1 MTKYKKSDL
10 VEHLAGKYD
19 LSKRQV
25 EDLLEGML
33 EYITTLLKKGDELT
47 LTGFGTFLAKE
58 RKGRVGIN
66 PKNPT
71 EKIQIPASTVP
82 RFKAGKGLKDAVK
95 K

>member
-25 EDLLEGML
+25 EDLLDGML
-33 EYITTLLKKGDELT
+33 EYITALLKKGDELT